1 MKKISTLIALL
12 FITAVTGLYAQKIG
26 DFKPKDDSFKAKKL
40 NEGTKKLYIANF
52 GINFEIYK
60 EAIDE
65 KKAGGFGRSVKN
77 AAKAKAAAGLSTL
90 EKEALQAE
98 ADKLFTEFV
107 NGMESKGYE
116 IFSAEEAGKT
126 ATYDG
131 WEMMTGPNIGE
142 TDMTGILSIVPTGYS
157 FYYKERNAFSNQMA
171 GFQKTS
177 QNLSQELDDALIAD
191 ISLIYAFSE
200 IGDDW
205 NVSNQAKVKLNI
217 NYRLASNYTFSD
229 EDTKTSL
236 SSLVDKSKQSVA
248 LSSQVIFTRGKL
260 PVGGSAEA
268 QYVGAMKSDLEISG
282 VLEKDKVV
290 AFSTQTQATASLQ
303 NPIVVIRGDNYSEKT
318 NGLSPTAKS
327 MRKECIWPE
336 VSSLTIMWVR
346 SSNNT

>member
-116 IFSAEEAGKT
+116 IISAGEAGKT

-142 TDMTGILSIVPTGYS
+142 TDMTGILSIVPTGYL

-318 NGLSPTAKS
+318 KWLEPNGKKYAEGMYLAGSKF
-327 MRKECIWPE
+327 INYHVGE
-336 VSSLTIMWVR
+336 VFK
-346 SSNNT
+346 

>member
-116 IFSAEEAGKT
+116 IISAGEAGKT

-236 SSLVDKSKQSVA
+236 SSLVAKSKQSVA

-318 NGLSPTAKS
+318 KWLEPNGKKYAEGMYLAGSKF
-327 MRKECIWPE
+327 INYHVGE
-336 VSSLTIMWVR
+336 VFK
-346 SSNNT
+346 

>member
-65 KKAGGFGRSVKN
+65 KKAGRFGRSVKN

-116 IFSAEEAGKT
+116 IISAGEAGKT

-318 NGLSPTAKS
+318 KWLEPNGKKYAEGMYLAGSKF
-327 MRKECIWPE
+327 INYHVGE
-336 VSSLTIMWVR
+336 VFK
-346 SSNNT
+346 

>member
-12 FITAVTGLYAQKIG
+12 FITAVTGLYAQKLG

-77 AAKAKAAAGLSTL
+77 AAKAKAAVGLSTL

-116 IFSAEEAGKT
+116 IFSAEEASKT

-157 FYYKERNAFSNQMA
+157 FYYK
-171 GFQKTS
+171 
-177 QNLSQELDDALIAD
+177 DA
-191 ISLIYAFSE
+191 
-200 IGDDW
+200 
-205 NVSNQAKVKLNI
+205 
-217 NYRLASNYTFSD
+217 
-229 EDTKTSL
+229 
-236 SSLVDKSKQSVA
+236 
-248 LSSQVIFTRGKL
+248 
-260 PVGGSAEA
+260 
-268 QYVGAMKSDLEISG
+268 
-282 VLEKDKVV
+282 
-290 AFSTQTQATASLQ
+290 
-303 NPIVVIRGDNYSEKT
+303 
-318 NGLSPTAKS
+318 
-327 MRKECIWPE
+327 ECFF
-336 VSSLTIMWVR
+336 
-346 SSNNT
+346 

>member
-116 IFSAEEAGKT
+116 IISAGEAGKT

-318 NGLSPTAKS
+318 KWLEPNGKKYAEGMYLAGSKF
-327 MRKECIWPE
+327 INYHVGE
-336 VSSLTIMWVR
+336 VFK
-346 SSNNT
+346 

>member
-12 FITAVTGLYAQKIG
+12 FITAVTGLYAQKLG

-116 IFSAEEAGKT
+116 IISAGEAGKT

-318 NGLSPTAKS
+318 KWLEPNGKKYAEGMYLAGSKF
-327 MRKECIWPE
+327 INYHVGE
-336 VSSLTIMWVR
+336 VFK
-346 SSNNT
+346 

>member
-77 AAKAKAAAGLSTL
+77 AAKAKAAVGLSTL

-116 IFSAEEAGKT
+116 IFSAEEASKT

-318 NGLSPTAKS
+318 KWLEPNGKKYAEGMYLAGSKF
-327 MRKECIWPE
+327 INYHVGE
-336 VSSLTIMWVR
+336 VFK
-346 SSNNT
+346 

>member
-12 FITAVTGLYAQKIG
+12 FITAVTGLYAQKLG

-77 AAKAKAAAGLSTL
+77 AAKAKAAVDLSTL

-116 IFSAEEAGKT
+116 IISAGEAGKT

-260 PVGGSAEA
+260 RVGGSAEA

-318 NGLSPTAKS
+318 KWLEPNGKKYAEGMYLAGSKF
-327 MRKECIWPE
+327 INYHVGE
-336 VSSLTIMWVR
+336 VFI
-346 SSNNT
+346 

>member
-12 FITAVTGLYAQKIG
+12 IITTVTGLYAQKLS

-77 AAKAKAAAGLSTL
+77 AAKAKAAVGLSTL

-98 ADKLFTEFV
+98 ADKLFTEFI
-107 NGMESKGYE
+107 NGMETKGYE
-116 IFSAEEAGKT
+116 IISAEEAGKT

-131 WEMMTGPNIGE
+131 WELMTGPNIGE

-157 FYYKERNAFSNQMA
+157 FYYKERNAFSNKMA

-177 QNLSQELDDALIAD
+177 QNLSKELDDALIAD

-318 NGLSPTAKS
+318 KWLEPNGKKYAEGMYLAGSKFINYHVS
-327 MRKECIWPE
+327 E
-336 VSSLTIMWVR
+336 VFK
-346 SSNNT
+346 